1 MTTQPRSWLYV
12 PGHRVDRL
20 DKAVVAGADAVVVDL
35 EDAVPTEQKSAARA
49 GAVDLLRRN
58 AGADRLIW
66 VRVNAPGSVEWAADL
81 AALAGTSAAGLR
93 VPKAVD
99 PELVRETAAR
109 SGLAL
114 QLVIESARGLQ
125 AVDELATAD
134 PAVRGVGLGE
144 TDLAADLRV
153 EEDGL
158 DWARGRVV
166 LACRA
171 AGLPSPVQSVWT
183 QVADLDGLAATSR
196 RARAQGF
203 FGRSIVH
210 PRQIAVVHEVFTPS
224 ATEVAD
230 AEDVITRAARG
241 RDAGESALLDEHGRF
256 IDPAVVA
263 RARVVLDRA
272 VRQAPSTA
280 ESERR

>member
-1 MTTQPRSWLYV
+1 MM
-12 PGHRVDRL
+12 
-20 DKAVVAGADAVVVDL
+20 AGADAVVVDL
-35 EDAVPTEQKSAARA
+35 EDAVPIEQKSAARA
-49 GAVDLLRRN
+49 GAVDLLHRN

-81 AALAGTSAAGLR
+81 AALAGTSATGLR
-93 VPKAVD
+93 VPRAVD

-109 SGLAL
+109 SGLSL
-114 QLVIESARGLQ
+114 QLLIESARGLQ

-144 TDLAADLRV
+144 TDLSADLMV

-203 FGRSIVH
+203 FGRSVVH
-210 PRQIAVVHEVFTPS
+210 PRQIAVVHEVFTPT

-230 AEDVITRAARG
+230 AEAVVARAERG
-241 RDAGESALLDEHGRF
+241 RDTGETAVLDEQGRF

-272 VRQAPSTA
+272 VRQAPSSS
-280 ESERR
+280 EKERR